1 VSGSARALARA
12 TTIQWHMRIV
22 AQLLALIAVTTL
34 TAAPTHTESLD
45 QSVAYLLDYIANSHA
60 VFIRNGVRHTPAEAV
75 AHIKDKAAYF
85 KDKIKTPEDFIR
97 LAASSSLLTGS
108 PYLVIPPGRKE
119 MRLDLWLSEA
129 LRAHRAATHS

>member
-1 VSGSARALARA
+1 
-12 TTIQWHMRIV
+12 MRIV
-22 AQLLALIAVTTL
+22 VRLLGLIAVTTFA
-34 TAAPTHTESLD
+34 TAPAHTESLD
-45 QSVAYLLDYIANSHA
+45 QSIAYLLDYIAKSHA

-85 KDKIKTPEDFIR
+85 KSKIKTPEDFIR
-97 LAASSSLLTGS
+97 LAASTSFLTGS
-108 PYLVIPPGRKE
+108 PYLVIAPGRKE

>member
-1 VSGSARALARA
+1 
-12 TTIQWHMRIV
+12 MRIV
-22 AQLLALIAVTTL
+22 TRLLALVAVTAFA
-34 TAAPTHTESLD
+34 AAPTHTESLD
-45 QSVAYLLDYIANSHA
+45 PSIAYLLDYIAHSHA
-60 VFIRNGVRHTPAEAV
+60 VFIRNGVRHIPAEAV

-97 LAASSSLLTGS
+97 FAASQSLLTGS
-108 PYLVIPPGRKE
+108 PYLVIPPGGKE